1 MRLVDPRA
9 ARFEQGVIVVVL
21 LAGFVFSQSWAI
33 AVAFVLA
40 ALGVAMGERSPL
52 HRLWDAVL
60 RPRLHGT
67 RPLEPEPVLRTQ
79 GLIIA
84 GGLALATG
92 VLLAGSVGL
101 ASLIAALVTLV
112 ALLGATGVVNVAA
125 ELRERRRR

>member
-9 ARFEQGVIVVVL
+9 ARFEQGVIVVIL
-21 LAGFVFSQSWAI
+21 LAGFVFSWSWSI
-33 AVAFVLA
+33 PVGFVVA
-40 ALGVAMGERSPL
+40 ALGVAMGERSPF
-52 HRLWDAVL
+52 HRLWDAAV

-67 RPLEPEPVLRTQ
+67 KPLEPEPVVRTQ
-79 GLIIA
+79 VLIIA

-92 VLLAGSVGL
+92 VLLAGSVGI
-101 ASLIAALVTLV
+101 AALIAALVTLV

>member
-9 ARFEQGVIVVVL
+9 TRFEQGVIVVVL

-33 AVAFVLA
+33 PVAFVLA

-52 HRLWDAVL
+52 HRIWDGLV
-60 RPRLHGT
+60 RPRLSGS

-79 GLIIA
+79 VLIIA

-101 ASLIAALVTLV
+101 ASLVAALVTLV
-112 ALLGATGVVNVAA
+112 ALLGATGVVNLAA
-125 ELRERRRR
+125 ELRDRRRG

>member
-21 LAGFVFSQSWAI
+21 LAGFVFSWSWSI
-33 AVAFVLA
+33 PVAFVVA
-40 ALGVAMGERSPL
+40 ALGVAMGERSPF
-52 HRLWDAVL
+52 HRLWDSLV

-67 RPLEPEPVLRTQ
+67 EDLEPEPVVRSQ
-79 GLIIA
+79 VLIIA

-92 VLLAGSVGL
+92 VLLAGSVGI
-101 ASLIAALVTLV
+101 AALIAALVTLV

-125 ELRERRRR
+125 VLRERRRR